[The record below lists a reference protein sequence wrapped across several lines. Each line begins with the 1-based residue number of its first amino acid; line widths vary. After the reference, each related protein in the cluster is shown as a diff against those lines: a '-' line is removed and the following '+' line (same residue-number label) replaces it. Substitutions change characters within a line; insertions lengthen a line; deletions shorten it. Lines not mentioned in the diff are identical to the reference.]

1 MLPEGRQSHH
11 HRVNGLLKLVAE
23 HNFLSQIIQ
32 KENKCRVEQHKR
44 QINAQK
50 KTKTNATILPRVF
63 NAYSMKSSTSI
74 ICFCRSNDKGR
85 VQRRFQ
91 QSRGS
96 NQRCNALGW
105 LNWFVI
111 PLAVLGLV
119 PGLLSPASS
128 GSTINLVVIVM
139 GVVRLILGGG
149 IL

>member
-1 MLPEGRQSHH
+1 M
-11 HRVNGLLKLVAE
+11 LVAM
-23 HNFLSQIIQ
+23 NVFSVIIGL
-32 KENKCRVEQHKR
+32 VALA
-44 QINAQK
+44 IGMVGF
-50 KTKTNATILPRVF
+50 IPL
-63 NAYSMKSSTSI
+63 
-74 ICFCRSNDKGR
+74 
-85 VQRRFQ
+85 
-91 QSRGS
+91 
-96 NQRCNALGW
+96 LGW